1 MRNIYLLF
9 FICFGIFLGNLFLLH
24 LSLPLPTFFSSYLND
39 LLCMPIV
46 LSVCL
51 FIIRK
56 ISKRKDL
63 KISLFSAFSLAT
75 LYSIYFEWYLP
86 EVTTRYTQDVV
97 DVLLYFGG
105 ALIFWLVQRSEA
117 SSQKL
122 QYKK

>member
-46 LSVCL
+46 LSLCL

-86 EVTTRYTQDVV
+86 EVTTRYTQDIL

-117 SSQKL
+117 SSRKL
-122 QYKK
+122 QY